1 MLVEETNQA
10 IKDTTVP
17 TFFLQDFLFWH
28 LKIMKESMAVFPVSV
43 YIHSTN
49 SYEMLQ
55 KHSD

>member
-10 IKDTTVP
+10 IKDSTVP
-17 TFFLQDFLFWH
+17 TFIYKTFFGTL
-28 LKIMKESMAVFPVSV
+28 IMKESMTVFAVSV

-55 KHSD
+55 KPSD